1 MIRTPNTIRPVALVM
16 SATIAPPPRAPEL
29 ARSNPSLRLSDYCD
43 ALRFYLSLPD
53 DVLHKVLFIDNS
65 NYDLSALEA
74 IANEVPHR
82 KQVEFITFQG
92 NDHPPEF
99 GKGYG
104 EFKLIDYGM
113 AHSSII
119 GAEDFVWKV
128 TGYIR
133 FSCLDD

>member
-74 IANEVPHR
+74 IANMKCHIGNRLSSSHFREM
-82 KQVEFITFQG
+82 ITRQNSG
-92 NDHPPEF
+92 RDMEN
-99 GKGYG
+99 
-104 EFKLIDYGM
+104 L
-113 AHSSII
+113 S
-119 GAEDFVWKV
+119 
-128 TGYIR
+128 
-133 FSCLDD
+133 